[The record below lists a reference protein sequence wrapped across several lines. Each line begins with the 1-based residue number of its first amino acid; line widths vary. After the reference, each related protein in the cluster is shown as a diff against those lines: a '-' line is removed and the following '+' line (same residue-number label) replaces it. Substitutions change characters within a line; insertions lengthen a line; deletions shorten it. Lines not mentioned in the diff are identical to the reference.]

1 MNLDPCRRLSKSPPA
16 GSRCRYGLHHA
27 DHRQPVS
34 LVPRLK
40 PSLVRW
46 AISHGG
52 DAAQRIIHADAI
64 NERSVIKL
72 AAEPLP
78 ALWFGPRASETA
90 PELRTPAWLLK
101 WAVLGGPSDVEAM
114 AHSRPLADCR
124 HERVCSFVIDI
135 LGMSGAAQ
143 WERLRHTRGQ
153 DRIRRV
159 AKASHRQAAPMPRTL
174 CVARKG
180 RNPGHLTWSVRV
192 CNLAATST

>member
-1 MNLDPCRRLSKSPPA
+1 MMNLDPCRRLSKSPPA

-135 LGMSGAAQ
+135 LGMSGAAPP
-143 WERLRHTRGQ
+143 HTRTGP
-153 DRIRRV
+153 DSTGSEGF
-159 AKASHRQAAPMPRTL
+159 ASTGGANATDSVCGPERQESRSLDVVGASL
-174 CVARKG
+174 
-180 RNPGHLTWSVRV
+180 
-192 CNLAATST
+192 